1 MGKHRAKGKMV
12 IVTVRFFTTNLEEKA
27 VWDSGA
33 VYLPKQTRHGIEP
46 KEPEMFNGLEEI
58 AVKIRKALRK
68 HGIDVVR
75 YNPDKTEGKI
85 LEK

>member
-1 MGKHRAKGKMV
+1 MSKQKAKGKMV
-12 IVTVRFFTTNLEEKA
+12 IVTVRFFTTGLKEKT

-58 AVKIRKALRK
+58 AVKIRKALKK

-75 YNPDKTEGKI
+75 YNPNKTERKI
-85 LEK
+85 L

>member
-1 MGKHRAKGKMV
+1 
-12 IVTVRFFTTNLEEKA
+12 
-27 VWDSGA
+27 
-33 VYLPKQTRHGIEP
+33 
-46 KEPEMFNGLEEI
+46 MFNGLEEI